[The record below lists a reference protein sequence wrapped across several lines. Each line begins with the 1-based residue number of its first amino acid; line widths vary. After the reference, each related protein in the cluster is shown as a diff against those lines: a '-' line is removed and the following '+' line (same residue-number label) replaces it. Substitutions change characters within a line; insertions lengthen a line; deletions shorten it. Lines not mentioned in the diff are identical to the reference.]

1 MNPRGGDGVEVTIEY
16 GKIQVFDDLVPQD
29 IYDRLNRTARS
40 VRWQF
45 GKSTK
50 ENPHARY
57 WHFEIAGGQKANVE
71 DKAEVVAAHPIKAF
85 GEFQD
90 WLRRTLVPPDTLVLR
105 FYMNAH
111 TYGSD
116 GWPHRDTDRGD
127 ELTVVLY
134 LNREWCPEWCGET
147 AVFDANGSDIEAAV
161 LPRPNRLLVFP
172 SDRLHAPRPISR
184 AYSGLRVVL
193 VAKIAPARGGSEF
206 FGGR

>member
-1 MNPRGGDGVEVTIEY
+1 MKTNIQY
-16 GKIQVFDDLVPQD
+16 GKIQVFDDLVPEE
-29 IYDRLNRTARS
+29 IYERLNRAART

-71 DKAEVVAAHPIKAF
+71 DKSEIVAAHRVKVF
-85 GEFQD
+85 GEFQN
-90 WLRRTLVPPDTLVLR
+90 WLRSTLVPADTLVLR

-111 TYGSD
+111 TFGSD
-116 GWPHRDTDRGD
+116 GWPHKDTDRDD
-127 ELTVVLY
+127 ELTGVLY
-134 LNREWCPEWCGET
+134 LNREWRPEWCGET
-147 AVFDANGSDIEAAV
+147 VIFDEAGTDIEAAV

-193 VAKIAPARGGSEF
+193 VVKIAPARGGREF
-206 FGGR
+206 FNQR